1 MSNNE
6 LDSLFKNKLEN
17 LERQPSAD
25 AWNKIQ
31 GQTQQKTFGWLWI
44 KVAAAILLL
53 LVSGVV
59 IWNAS
64 QDTLETTE
72 TIASSETKS
81 ADVATERQPES
92 ESQIKNEANTIVEP
106 EKATSIVENI
116 QQKAPKS
123 EDTANV
129 STPAAESR
137 TMASNEPTNE
147 TLPSVD
153 ELLEESETLITQ
165 NEVAD
170 ATNETQTTS
179 TEQEV
184 KGTTLEF
191 NIEDFQKTQIAA
203 NTSNEVNNEEGLEPK
218 KGLSKVLNLMKDIK
232 SDAGI
237 GDLREAKNEIFALNF
252 KKDSD
257 DDSK

>member
-1 MSNNE
+1 MSNKE

-17 LERQPSAD
+17 LERQPSAG

-31 GQTQQKTFGWLWI
+31 AQTQQKKFGWLWI

-64 QDTLETTE
+64 QDTLETNE
-72 TIASSETKS
+72 TIASSETKPE
-81 ADVATERQPES
+81 DIATEHQPVAEP
-92 ESQIKNEANTIVEP
+92 QIKNEVNTIEEL
-106 EKATSIVENI
+106 EKTTSIVENI
-116 QQKAPKS
+116 QHKAPKT
-123 EDTANV
+123 EPTANV
-129 STPAAESR
+129 IMPDVESK
-137 TMASNEPTNE
+137 TMVSNETTKESLPT
-147 TLPSVD
+147 VD
-153 ELLEESETLITQ
+153 EILEESETLITQ
-165 NEVAD
+165 NEVTD

-184 KGTTLEF
+184 RGTTLEF

-203 NTSNEVNNEEGLEPK
+203 NTSNEVNNEEGPEPK
-218 KGLSKVLNLMKDIK
+218 KGLNKVLNLMKDIK

-252 KKDSD
+252 KRDSD

>member
-1 MSNNE
+1 MSNKE

-17 LERQPSAD
+17 LERQPSAG

-31 GQTQQKTFGWLWI
+31 AQTQQKKFGWLWI

-64 QDTLETTE
+64 QDTLETNE
-72 TIASSETKS
+72 TIASSETKPE
-81 ADVATERQPES
+81 DIATEHQPEA
-92 ESQIKNEANTIVEP
+92 ESQIKNEVNTIEEP
-106 EKATSIVENI
+106 EKATSIVESI

-123 EDTANV
+123 EHKSNV
-129 STPAAESR
+129 STPGVESK
-137 TMASNEPTNE
+137 TTVATNAS
-147 TLPSVD
+147 LPSVD
-153 ELLEESETLITQ
+153 EILEESETLIAQ
-165 NEVAD
+165 NEITD

-203 NTSNEVNNEEGLEPK
+203 NTSNEVNSEEGSEPK

-252 KKDSD
+252 KRDSN